1 MFWRHPKLVSNWTQ
15 TWHFWGTVYILCWIE
30 RLFRYL
36 SIRMQPVGNH
46 LIQTWMFVTGA
57 RRNCCRQNCPLIL
70 VKTCILQYTN
80 KSTRI
85 CSECS
90 YVPSPLLY
98 INPFFFSKLASARLL
113 LTIFIR
119 YKLCTTIRVVLFDWR
134 STYFMDYGS
143 LPQSQSYKIPPGYIP
158 SAK

>member
-57 RRNCCRQNCPLIL
+57 RRNCCRENCPLIL

-98 INPFFFSKLASARLL
+98 INPFFFLKTRLRSSFIDHL
-113 LTIFIR
+113 HTVQIMHNYSRCIIWLTIDVF
-119 YKLCTTIRVVLFDWR
+119 YGLWFFTPVPVL
-134 STYFMDYGS
+134 
-143 LPQSQSYKIPPGYIP
+143 
-158 SAK
+158 